1 MRRMSVLIAQF
12 VEASNRSSLAHS
24 WTPLTMTM
32 TMTIA
37 FSVWVCDI
45 DCLRKRPPTSKV
57 MSSTWRFAG
66 FGMLCGGRWSSHKWT
81 LKPVSFATQPGTLL
95 ENFKNWNTQLQ
106 EYLHLLI
113 LYSILLKYNVE
124 QTRVQEGEWIW
135 PAPVFLRQH
144 WANPDHVD
152 LSWHLMKMA
161 IMLMMAM
168 ITTVTSSSLF
178 SFVFRRGS
186 NSAESWSTKEML
198 SLSPPSSCCL
208 SSSVILIGWG
218 WSNSQSTWWWSRW
231 WWRWLLIVKV
241 HLRIA

>member
-1 MRRMSVLIAQF
+1 MTF
-12 VEASNRSSLAHS
+12 VV
-24 WTPLTMTM
+24 
-32 TMTIA
+32 
-37 FSVWVCDI
+37 SVWVCDI

-113 LYSILLKYNVE
+113 LYSILLKYNVG
-124 QTRVQEGEWIW
+124 QTRVQERERIW

-144 WANPDHVD
+144 WTNPDHVD
-152 LSWHLMKMA
+152 LSWHLIKMT
-161 IMLMMAM
+161 IMMMTTM